1 MLGGVAGGTA
11 TYLGVDPV
19 VVRIALVVLTLF
31 GGLGIILY
39 VIGWL
44 LIPEDGK
51 EVSLAQQALSDR
63 GSGRHRWMTIVIA
76 LVAVF
81 AFFGLLSNGQRW
93 WGPGWFL
100 GFGVIWVALAAV
112 LVLVVTRVGGARRV
126 GRAHS
131 RGRGG
136 IVNGAQPL
144 RPRSSVT
151 IGWP

>member
-51 EVSLAQQALSDR
+51 EECCPN
-63 GSGRHRWMTIVIA
+63 RH
-76 LVAVF
+76 
-81 AFFGLLSNGQRW
+81 
-93 WGPGWFL
+93 
-100 GFGVIWVALAAV
+100 
-112 LVLVVTRVGGARRV
+112 
-126 GRAHS
+126 
-131 RGRGG
+131 
-136 IVNGAQPL
+136 
-144 RPRSSVT
+144 
-151 IGWP
+151 